1 MAKAE
6 PKTILKAYSTVESKL
21 PTLPLE
27 DGQLIFVYDK
37 KKIILDNHGVR
48 TVYEQ
53 IQTIETEEQRNDLLA
68 PIDSFYF
75 VIETSILWRYSN
87 GHWNQITTSPQ
98 EQIDRIAT
106 EGTKQVKAVR
116 DEGQKVLQSIP
127 EDFQTQMETKLNKQ
141 QGIENKGKVL
151 VIGEDGNVVPGEVS
165 SGGGDGIAIINTMSG
180 ESPLVIP
187 DSAER
192 VNKGLELGGKT
203 EQVTTTGKNLFDTKT
218 YRDMN
223 GCEIINN
230 NQISFIQNLAKITY
244 EIKLDSGDYRISFK
258 RKKYSSFT
266 IRNGE
271 SVLHTNGGE
280 NDYGYTIKLSEPAVI
295 SIEFASGQ
303 NPNAEQKIIYN
314 IQLEKSSTAT
324 PYEPYTGGK
333 PSPSPEYLQEITN
346 SGKLNAD
353 TQKYEVSVKAIG
365 KNLFDIEKASEKAN
379 WTQHNNFPGYYNF
392 PVFVGK
398 DNTVTISI
406 PQKIPTGQGLFLSV
420 CLSES
425 GGREGWIAHNS
436 NASLN
441 NAKLTYKATTD
452 YIYLNAHSDT
462 IAGMERFFGEL
473 QIECGNVAT
482 PYQPYTEQTLTLT
495 SDRPL
500 TKWDRLVEQGGEIG
514 WLYGSVIATIDET
527 ADISLYAPN
536 GFFIHVKNI
545 DKREKTGYCDKLYTK
560 KMSNGEP
567 FVLFG
572 IANNNFLYTL
582 NTQEFYGKTASEIK
596 AKLKEYPLN
605 IIGKSETTEFVP
617 LPQSEQNAVRNLKT
631 YYPTTVIT
639 VDGGELDPDIKV
651 TYTADTKNYIDNKF
665 GKTINAMQTKL
676 LELESRV

>member
-6 PKTILKAYSTVESKL
+6 SKTILKAYSTVESKL

-37 KKIILDNHGVR
+37 KKIILDNRGVR

-75 VIETSILWRYSN
+75 VIETSILWRYTN

-127 EDFQTQMETKLNKQ
+127 EDFQTQMDTKLDKQ
-141 QGIENKGKVL
+141 QGIENKGKAL

-192 VNKGLELGGKT
+192 VNKRLELGGKT
-203 EQVTTTGKNLFDTKT
+203 EQVQTTGKNLANPSEFVVGTLAGDTGNIIGLKQYISTGYIPAIPGKRYSTSCGNKFLAHTIFAYDKEKT
-218 YRDMN
+218 KINSVINMSSEMPEGAAYIRLSYKKIDMTN
-223 GCEIINN
+223 VTE
-230 NQISFIQNLAKITY
+230 SDMEEL
-244 EIKLDSGDYRISFK
+244 
-258 RKKYSSFT
+258 KKVCMVNEGST
-266 IRNGE
+266 
-271 SVLHTNGGE
+271 VL
-280 NDYGYTIKLSEPAVI
+280 
-295 SIEFASGQ
+295 
-303 NPNAEQKIIYN
+303 
-314 IQLEKSSTAT
+314 

-333 PSPSPEYLQEITN
+333 PSPSPEYLQEIKN
-346 SGKLNAD
+346 SGKWNEEK
-353 TQKYEVSVKAIG
+353 QKYEIVMQVKGA
-365 KNLFDIEKASEKAN
+365 
-379 WTQHNNFPGYYNF
+379 
-392 PVFVGK
+392 
-398 DNTVTISI
+398 
-406 PQKIPTGQGLFLSV
+406 
-420 CLSES
+420 
-425 GGREGWIAHNS
+425 
-436 NASLN
+436 
-441 NAKLTYKATTD
+441 
-452 YIYLNAHSDT
+452 DT
-462 IAGMERFFGEL
+462 EL
-473 QIECGNVAT
+473 QS
-482 PYQPYTEQTLTLT
+482 LTLT

-500 TKWDRLVEQGGEIG
+500 TKWDRLVEQSGQIG

-527 ADISLYAPN
+527 AIISLYEPK
-536 GFFIHVKNI
+536 GFYVYVKNI
-545 DKREKTGYCDKLYTK
+545 DKKEKTGYCDKLYAK
-560 KMSNGEP
+560 RMSNGEP

-572 IANNNFLYTL
+572 NANNNVLYTL
-582 NTQEFYGKTASEIK
+582 NTQEFYGKTVSEIK
-596 AKLKEYPLN
+596 EKLKEYPLN

-617 LPQSEQNAVRNLKT
+617 LPQSEQNAIRALKT

-639 VDGGELDPDIKV
+639 ADGGELDPDIKV